1 MGDGGSEGVCIERG
15 VRAPGVH
22 LVVGGMDGHGRE
34 TTPPNKEPTL
44 QLSPGASELSLS
56 QVFKPLAHLTFA
68 RGPALSKLSLRS
80 GPSPDDLRAS
90 EYEETLLNLTL

>member
-1 MGDGGSEGVCIERG
+1 MGMEGRQPPQQ
-15 VRAPGVH
+15 RAH
-22 LVVGGMDGHGRE
+22 FATKSRCLRAFLV
-34 TTPPNKEPTL
+34 P
-44 QLSPGASELSLS
+44 
-56 QVFKPLAHLTFA
+56 VFKPLAHLTFA

>member
-1 MGDGGSEGVCIERG
+1 MYRERSQG
-15 VRAPGVH
+15 TWGAPGCWR
-22 LVVGGMDGHGRE
+22 DGWAWKGDN
-34 TTPPNKEPTL
+34 PPNKEPTL

>member
-15 VRAPGVH
+15 VRGSRGVPGCWR
-22 LVVGGMDGHGRE
+22 DGWTRE
-34 TTPPNKEPTL
+34 GDSPPNKEPTL
-44 QLSPGASELSLS
+44 QLSPVAPEPSTS
-56 QVFKPLAHLTFA
+56 QVPKPLAHLTFA

-80 GPSPDDLRAS
+80 GPLPDDLRAS